1 MMPDEPCV
9 HVWIY
14 DHKDYNDIYMKC
26 ARCGAYK
33 RVEQQKSNNY
43 LARLLRIRV
52 DGKDGDV

>member
-1 MMPDEPCV
+1 MADDPCV

-14 DHKDYNDIYMKC
+14 DHKDSVDIYMKC
-26 ARCGAYK
+26 SRCGAVK
-33 RVEQQKSNNY
+33 KVEQQRCNNY